1 MQVLVAKNYDA
12 MSRAAADIVEHQI
25 QAEPQALI
33 SFPGGDTPVGMLEVF
48 CSKVNRG
55 EIDPAE
61 LKFVQLDDWVGIG
74 PDDAGSC
81 SNFIREKLLKKM
93 SKPFADAFLFDGS
106 QSDIDAQLEEQDAFI
121 DRYGP
126 ISVEVLGIGM
136 NGHLGFN
143 EDGVDFSLR
152 SHRTPLSATT
162 KSVQRKYFSGQDL
175 PLTEGITLGIAQI
188 MESKTVIVIANGKK
202 KSFSFCCLC

>member
-126 ISVEVLGIGM
+126 NSVDV
-136 NGHLGFN
+136 F
-143 EDGVDFSLR
+143 
-152 SHRTPLSATT
+152 
-162 KSVQRKYFSGQDL
+162 
-175 PLTEGITLGIAQI
+175 
-188 MESKTVIVIANGKK
+188 
-202 KSFSFCCLC
+202 

>member
-1 MQVLVAKNYDA
+1 
-12 MSRAAADIVEHQI
+12 
-25 QAEPQALI
+25 
-33 SFPGGDTPVGMLEVF
+33 
-48 CSKVNRG
+48 
-55 EIDPAE
+55 
-61 LKFVQLDDWVGIG
+61 
-74 PDDAGSC
+74 
-81 SNFIREKLLKKM
+81 M
-93 SKPFADAFLFDGS
+93 SKPFADTFLFDGS

-152 SHRTPLSATT
+152 SHRTSLSATT

-175 PLTEGITLGIAQI
+175 PLTEGLRLELPRSWNQN
-188 MESKTVIVIANGKK
+188 SN
-202 KSFSFCCLC
+202 CDCQR

>member
-74 PDDAGSC
+74 PD
-81 SNFIREKLLKKM
+81 L
-93 SKPFADAFLFDGS
+93 
-106 QSDIDAQLEEQDAFI
+106 
-121 DRYGP
+121 
-126 ISVEVLGIGM
+126 VLM
-136 NGHLGFN
+136 PS
-143 EDGVDFSLR
+143 SLMALNQTLTPSWR
-152 SHRTPLSATT
+152 NRMPLS
-162 KSVQRKYFSGQDL
+162 
-175 PLTEGITLGIAQI
+175 
-188 MESKTVIVIANGKK
+188 TVMAPFLWKCWG
-202 KSFSFCCLC
+202 SA

>member
-93 SKPFADAFLFDGS
+93 SKPLMALNQTLTPS
-106 QSDIDAQLEEQDAFI
+106 W
-121 DRYGP
+121 RNR
-126 ISVEVLGIGM
+126 M
-136 NGHLGFN
+136 
-143 EDGVDFSLR
+143 
-152 SHRTPLSATT
+152 PLS
-162 KSVQRKYFSGQDL
+162 
-175 PLTEGITLGIAQI
+175 
-188 MESKTVIVIANGKK
+188 TVMAPFLWKCWG
-202 KSFSFCCLC
+202 SA

>member
-25 QAEPQALI
+25 KAEPQALI

-74 PDDAGSC
+74 PNDAGSC
-81 SNFIREKLLKKM
+81 SNFIREKLLKK
-93 SKPFADAFLFDGS
+93 
-106 QSDIDAQLEEQDAFI
+106 
-121 DRYGP
+121 
-126 ISVEVLGIGM
+126 
-136 NGHLGFN
+136 
-143 EDGVDFSLR
+143 
-152 SHRTPLSATT
+152 
-162 KSVQRKYFSGQDL
+162 
-175 PLTEGITLGIAQI
+175 
-188 MESKTVIVIANGKK
+188 
-202 KSFSFCCLC
+202 

>member
-12 MSRAAADIVEHQI
+12 MSRVAADIVEHQI
-25 QAEPQALI
+25 KAEPQALI

-175 PLTEGITLGIAQI
+175 PLTEGIRSTATSSSGI
-188 MESKTVIVIANGKK
+188 
-202 KSFSFCCLC
+202 